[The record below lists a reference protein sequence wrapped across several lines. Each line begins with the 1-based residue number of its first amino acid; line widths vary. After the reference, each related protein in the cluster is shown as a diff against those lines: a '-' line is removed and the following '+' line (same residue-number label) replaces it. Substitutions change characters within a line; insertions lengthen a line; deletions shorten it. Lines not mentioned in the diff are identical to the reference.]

1 MQGLL
6 YRWLLLMGAGHVL
19 LGIVLAFAAH
29 LPLTQGYF
37 DYLYAARG
45 LPLPSPEQQVPL
57 RTLVGLFGPTVASWG
72 LLFCALLVIYRRHG
86 LGLIKPVLIAALLLW
101 SLLDSA
107 FSIAFGFTLHA
118 YLNGAAALAM
128 GIPLLALRPATR
140 PRSPALTLRHDS
152 GRRLRVLITGGSG
165 FIGSPLAT
173 ALSQAGH
180 EVLILT
186 RDLASLGQVRGR
198 ISALTDLAQIASDER
213 IDCLINLA
221 GEPLAG
227 QRWNPARK
235 QRFLSSR
242 LDTTDALLQL
252 VQRLEHKPE
261 VLLSGSAVGYYGH
274 WQDEPLDEDSEAH
287 DGFSH
292 RLCAQWEARALQM
305 QALGLRVCLLRIGIV
320 LGRDGGPLAEF
331 KRPFELGV
339 ASQLGDGRQ
348 WMPWIHLDDVLD
360 ICSYLMHTP
369 LSGPINLTAPE
380 PVSHQDFCQALQR
393 QVPWARLRLKVPAAL
408 VRLLLG
414 EMADEVLLT
423 GQRVVPTR
431 LLQSGYRFRYPQLQP
446 ALQQLLARR

>member
-128 GIPLLALRPATR
+128 GIPLLALKPATR
-140 PRSPALTLRHDS
+140 PRPPALTLRHDS

-305 QALGLRVCLLRIGIV
+305 QALGLRVCLLQVCRLARAVHGGARGALIHGLEHGV
-320 LGRDGGPLAEF
+320 ELLALGALLVEARLELLAVSRGDEVHGVF
-331 KRPFELGV
+331 PVEGVRRLRRVADEQHVAGLQDLLG
-339 ASQLGDGRQ
+339 
-348 WMPWIHLDDVLD
+348 
-360 ICSYLMHTP
+360 
-369 LSGPINLTAPE
+369 
-380 PVSHQDFCQALQR
+380 LQR
-393 QVPWARLRLKVPAAL
+393 RLR
-408 VRLLLG
+408 RYS
-414 EMADEVLLT
+414 E
-423 GQRVVPTR
+423 RVV
-431 LLQSGYRFRYPQLQP
+431 
-446 ALQQLLARR
+446 AL